1 MGSESESG
9 TAPETTASTNGGVA
23 LKKEIGVLEAV
34 SLIVGVIVGS
44 GIFVSPGGITAQVG
58 SIGASLIIWA
68 FCGIVSLVFA
78 LCYAEIGTTIP
89 ASGADYSY
97 IKEIFS
103 PFLGFLALWMNI
115 IFVAPCATAAM
126 SLSFAEYVLLPIAPH
141 FCHNSFPA
149 TLLIRFIAVL
159 VVTIVTYINIS
170 SVSFAAKTQV
180 FFTAT
185 KVVALMVI
193 VGFGVH
199 HAFKPSGMVNFQNAF
214 EDSNLGLFPLAN
226 AICIG
231 IFTYGGWDGLNAM
244 YEELKNPTRTLPI
257 SITISLLLVTGI
269 YLLVNFAY
277 FTVLTPF
284 EMSSTSAVAS
294 AFASNFVPSSVSWI
308 MNLFVICSVF
318 GSLNG
323 CMLCMSRLFYV
334 GARDGVLPPLI
345 CFIHARNFTPAPA
358 LLVYCLIVLALQQY
372 GDIFF
377 LMKYCSF
384 VIYLTKSVTLAA
396 LLYLRF
402 KEPNRERPIRMPL
415 ILSILVFL
423 FCVVILVVIIYN
435 DTSSTLFLI
444 VGVVSGTIFYVVMMR
459 AQRSQGGW
467 MVKMRQ
473 LSVSLQKLL
482 YVVPPTSD

>member
-1 MGSESESG
+1 MASESDAGSPG
-9 TAPETTASTNGGVA
+9 GGVA
-23 LKKEIGVLEAV
+23 LKKEIGILEAV

-44 GIFVSPGGITAQVG
+44 GIFVSPGGIAAQVG
-58 SIGASLIIWA
+58 SIGASLLIWA
-68 FCGIVSLVFA
+68 FCGLISLVFA

-126 SLSFAEYVLLPIAPH
+126 SLSFAEYVLLPIAPY
-141 FCHNSFPA
+141 FCHDSFPA
-149 TLLIRFIAVL
+149 TLLIRMIAIL
-159 VVTIVTYINIS
+159 VVTIVAYINIT

-185 KVVALMVI
+185 KVVALLVI
-193 VGFGVH
+193 VGFGIY
-199 HAFKPSGMVNFQNAF
+199 HACTPSGLTNFENAF
-214 EDSNLGLFPLAN
+214 EDSKVGLFPLAN

-231 IFTYGGWDGLNAM
+231 IFTYGGWDGLNNM
-244 YEELKNPTRTLPI
+244 YEELKNPTRTLPV
-257 SITISLLLVTGI
+257 SIVISLLLVTGI

-284 EMSSTSAVAS
+284 EISSTSAVAS
-294 AFASNFVPSSVSWI
+294 SFASTFVPSSVSWI

-334 GARDGVLPPLI
+334 GARDGVIPPII

-358 LLVYCLIVLALQQY
+358 LLVFCLIVLALQQY

-384 VIYLTKSVTLAA
+384 VIYLTKSVTMAG
-396 LLYLRF
+396 LLYLRVR
-402 KEPNRERPIRMPL
+402 EPDRTRPIRMPL
-415 ILSILVFL
+415 FLPIIVFV
-423 FCVVILVVIIYN
+423 FCIIILVVIIYN

-444 VGVVSGTIFYVVMMR
+444 VGVVSGAIFYMVMMR
-459 AQRSQGGW
+459 AQRSEGPW
-467 MVKMRQ
+467 MAEMRK
-473 LSVSLQKLL
+473 LSIILQKTL
-482 YVVPPTSD
+482 YVVPPATD

>member
-1 MGSESESG
+1 MS
-9 TAPETTASTNGGVA
+9 STGGNDVAAKTGGGVA
-23 LKKEIGVLEAV
+23 LKKEIGVVEAV
-34 SLIVGVIVGS
+34 SLIIGVIVGS

-58 SIGASLIIWA
+58 SIGASLVIWA

-126 SLSFAEYVLLPIAPH
+126 SLSFAEYVLLPIVPS
-141 FCHNSFPA
+141 FCHDSFPA
-149 TLLIRFIAVL
+149 TLLIRFIAIL
-159 VVTIVTYINIS
+159 VVTIVTYINIT

-180 FFTAT
+180 LFTAT
-185 KVVALMVI
+185 KVVALLVI
-193 VGFGVH
+193 VGFGIY
-199 HAFKPSGMVNFQNAF
+199 HASKPGGLTNFENAF
-214 EDSNLGLFPLAN
+214 EDSNVGLFPLAN

-231 IFTYGGWDGLNAM
+231 IFTYGGWDGLNNM

-257 SITISLLLVTGI
+257 SITISLLFVTCI

-277 FTVLTPF
+277 FSVLTPF

-294 AFASNFVPSSVSWI
+294 SFASVFVPSSVSWI

-334 GARDGVLPPLI
+334 GARDGVIPPII
-345 CFIHARNFTPAPA
+345 CFIHARNYTPAPA
-358 LLVYCLIVLALQQY
+358 LLVLCLFVLALQQY

-384 VIYLTKSVTLAA
+384 VIYLTKSVTLAG
-396 LLYLRF
+396 LIYLRW
-402 KEPNRERPIRMPL
+402 KEPDRERPIKMPI
-415 ILSILVFL
+415 ILPILVFL
-423 FCVVILVVIIYN
+423 FCIIILVVIIYN

-444 VGVVSGTIFYVVMMR
+444 VGVVSGTMFYCVMTK
-459 AQRSQGGW
+459 ANKSEGAW
-467 MVKMRQ
+467 MTKMRN
-473 LSVSLQKLL
+473 LSITLQKLL
-482 YVVPPTSD
+482 YVVPPASD

>member
-1 MGSESESG
+1 MSTAGDNDAAGKSG
-9 TAPETTASTNGGVA
+9 GGVA
-23 LKKEIGVLEAV
+23 LKKEIGVVEAV

-44 GIFVSPGGITAQVG
+44 GIFVSPGGITDQVG
-58 SIGASLIIWA
+58 SIGASLVIWA
-68 FCGIVSLVFA
+68 LCGVVSLAFA

-103 PFLGFLALWMNI
+103 PFIGFLALWMNI
-115 IFVAPCATAAM
+115 VFVAPCATAAM
-126 SLSFAEYVLLPIAPH
+126 SLSFAEYVLLPIAPS
-141 FCHNSFPA
+141 FCHDSFPA

-159 VVTIVTYINIS
+159 VVTIVTYINIT

-185 KVVALMVI
+185 KVVALLVI

-199 HAFKPSGMVNFQNAF
+199 HACKPGGLSNFENTF
-214 EDSNLGLFPLAN
+214 EDSNLSLFPLAN

-231 IFTYGGWDGLNAM
+231 IFTYGGWDGLNNM
-244 YEELKNPTRTLPI
+244 YEELKNPTRTLPV
-257 SITISLLLVTGI
+257 SIAISLIFVTGI

-284 EMSSTSAVAS
+284 EMLSTPAVAS
-294 AFASNFVPSSVSWI
+294 SFASVFVPSSVSWI

-334 GARDGVLPPLI
+334 GARDGVIPPII
-345 CFIHARNFTPAPA
+345 CFIHARNYTPAPA
-358 LLVYCLIVLALQQY
+358 LLVLCLIVLALQQY

-384 VIYLTKSVTLAA
+384 VMYLTKSVTLAG
-396 LLYLRF
+396 LLYLRWR
-402 KEPNRERPIRMPL
+402 EPDRERPIKMPL
-415 ILSILVFL
+415 LLPIIVFI
-423 FCVVILVVIIYN
+423 FCIVILVVILYN
-435 DTSSTLFLI
+435 DASSTLFLI
-444 VGVVSGTIFYVVMMR
+444 VGVVSGTIFYCVMKKAKGTEGAWMDQMR
-459 AQRSQGGW
+459 N
-467 MVKMRQ
+467 
-473 LSVSLQKLL
+473 LSITLQKLL